1 LIKLWLSALAL
12 SGFRFAAIQLSF
24 AAKGYFVSE
33 GESKRLDLPFFIEF
47 NLTSG
52 FLVR

>member
-24 AAKGYFVSE
+24 AAKDQAQIVVGNNILILLETLS
-33 GESKRLDLPFFIEF
+33 
-47 NLTSG
+47 
-52 FLVR
+52 